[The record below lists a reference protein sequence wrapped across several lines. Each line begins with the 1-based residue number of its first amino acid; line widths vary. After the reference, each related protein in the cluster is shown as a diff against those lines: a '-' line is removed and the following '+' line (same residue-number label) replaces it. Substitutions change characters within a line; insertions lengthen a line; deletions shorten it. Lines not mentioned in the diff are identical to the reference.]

1 MVSPLLTA
9 SPGEDGAGSNWT
21 VRREAAVQQ
30 YEGLGWRIVTDEHR
44 VLLMCDNSV
53 SAVEVDRALGGEVQ
67 NFLVTHL
74 LAGPVIEL
82 PGTPSRWLFLA
93 AGVEEMSPATHVRIR
108 ARRGIVHVAGT
119 LLPLPPSRMASGE
132 VVWRQ
137 PVAGGRPDLPQFH
150 SVAGALR
157 AVTEGSGIS

>member
-9 SPGEDGAGSNWT
+9 SPGEEGEGINWSA
-21 VRREAAVQQ
+21 RRESAVQQ
-30 YEGLGWRIVTDEHR
+30 YEKLGWRVVTDENR
-44 VLLMCDNSV
+44 VLVLCDNSV

-67 NFLVTHL
+67 NFLARHL

-93 AGVEEMSPATHVRIR
+93 EGVEEVSAVIHMRIR
-108 ARRGIVHVAGT
+108 ARRGIVHIAGT
-119 LLPLPPSRMASGE
+119 LIPMPPSRIAFGEATWKRPVVDRTPSLPHFHTVAS
-132 VVWRQ
+132 
-137 PVAGGRPDLPQFH
+137 
-150 SVAGALR
+150 ALR